1 MECQRCKETPGFHSF
16 QSITDISG
24 VHYFYC
30 FPAHNKQ
37 SVRTREDMLNFV
49 SHFPHDKQW
58 GLLFHANGY
67 GLSNMMPLAL
77 ALEMGTIVQE
87 NKGLQKVFVIEGH
100 WFFQFLLRC
109 LFPFL
114 KSSLRDKFVLLNG
127 SLLEVIAKLRE
138 YGFPLQQLD
147 MVRNRFG

>member
-1 MECQRCKETPGFHSF
+1 
-16 QSITDISG
+16 
-24 VHYFYC
+24 
-30 FPAHNKQ
+30 
-37 SVRTREDMLNFV
+37 
-49 SHFPHDKQW
+49 
-58 GLLFHANGY
+58 
-67 GLSNMMPLAL
+67 
-77 ALEMGTIVQE
+77 
-87 NKGLQKVFVIEGH
+87 VIEGH

-114 KSSLRDKFVLLNG
+114 KTSLRDKFVLLNG

>member
-1 MECQRCKETPGFHSF
+1 MECQRCKTTPEFHSF
-16 QSITDISG
+16 QSIADISG

-49 SHFPHDKQW
+49 SHFPRDRQW
-58 GLLFHANGY
+58 GLLFHATGY
-67 GLSNMMPLAL
+67 GLSNMMPLAV

-87 NKGLQKVFVIEGH
+87 NSGLQKVFVIDGH

-138 YGFPLQQLD
+138 YGFPLQHLD
-147 MVRNRFG
+147 MLRNRFG